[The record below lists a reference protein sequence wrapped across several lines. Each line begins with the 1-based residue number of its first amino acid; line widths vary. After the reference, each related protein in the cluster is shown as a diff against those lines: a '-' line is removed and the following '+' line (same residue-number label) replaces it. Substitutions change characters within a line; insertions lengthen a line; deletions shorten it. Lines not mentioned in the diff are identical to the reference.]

1 MSLHSLICFGEDIFM
16 DIDNLSDAEVVKLI
30 KEIKYFLDN
39 PQITIPILEKFK
51 CTENV
56 RDKVNGIEYKLH
68 AYRGNINTKYSIH
81 IRFSDNNIHLV
92 RLCINGT
99 PHINRLD
106 NTKVSGSHL
115 HIYNSND
122 PGYSYTYDL
131 KKYGNF
137 ISTDDLAKSFDKFLE
152 FVKIQTDDNI

>member
-1 MSLHSLICFGEDIFM
+1 MN
-16 DIDNLSDAEVVKLI
+16 IDNLSDIEVVKLI

-39 PQITIPILEKFK
+39 PKISFPILGKFE
-51 CTENV
+51 CTEKV
-56 RDKVNGIEYKLH
+56 QDRVNGIEYKLH
-68 AYRGNINTKYSIH
+68 AYRGNTNTKYSIH
-81 IRFSDNNIHLV
+81 IRFRYTNIHLV

-115 HIYNSND
+115 HIYNNND
-122 PGYSYTYDL
+122 FNYSYAYDL

-137 ISTDDLAKSFDKFLE
+137 ISTDGLTESFDKFLK
-152 FVKIQTDDNI
+152 FVKIKTNNSIKE